1 MEKIV
6 NQEEETDLKESLVRT
21 RDFLNFLKNYD
32 DLPKFVKLDA
42 ESLLKDFP
50 TDYNI
55 TRMFNK

>member
-6 NQEEETDLKESLVRT
+6 NQEEEADLKKSLVRT
-21 RDFLNFLKNYD
+21 RDFLNFLRNYD

-55 TRMFNK
+55 TRIFNK

>member
-6 NQEEETDLKESLVRT
+6 NEEQGVELRESLIRT

-42 ESLLKDFP
+42 EVLLKDLP
-50 TDYNI
+50 TYYNL
-55 TRMFNK
+55 TRLFNR

>member
-6 NQEEETDLKESLVRT
+6 NQEEETDLKKSLVKT
-21 RDFLNFLKNYD
+21 RDFLNFLKNYE

-55 TRMFNK
+55 TRLFNR

>member
-6 NQEEETDLKESLVRT
+6 NEEQDAELRESFVRT

-42 ESLLKDFP
+42 EVLLKDFP
-50 TDYNI
+50 TDYNL
-55 TRMFNK
+55 TRLFNR

>member
-1 MEKIV
+1 MEKIL
-6 NQEEETDLKESLVRT
+6 NEEKDAELKESLIRT

-50 TDYNI
+50 TDYNLI
-55 TRMFNK
+55 RIFNK

>member
-6 NQEEETDLKESLVRT
+6 NQEEEADLKKSLVRT
-21 RDFLNFLKNYD
+21 RDFLNFLRNYD

-55 TRMFNK
+55 TRMFNR

>member
-6 NQEEETDLKESLVRT
+6 NQEEEADLKESLVRT
-21 RDFLNFLKNYD
+21 RDFLNFLRNYD

-50 TDYNI
+50 TDYNL

>member
-6 NQEEETDLKESLVRT
+6 NQEEETGLKESLVRT

-55 TRMFNK
+55 TRIFNK

>member
-6 NQEEETDLKESLVRT
+6 NEEQDAELKESLIRT

-42 ESLLKDFP
+42 EVLLEDFP
-50 TDYNI
+50 TDYNL
-55 TRMFNK
+55 TRLFNK

>member
-6 NQEEETDLKESLVRT
+6 NQEEEVDLKESLVRT
-21 RDFLNFLKNYD
+21 RDFLNFLRNYD

-50 TDYNI
+50 TDYNL

>member
-6 NQEEETDLKESLVRT
+6 NQEEETDLKKSLVKT
-21 RDFLNFLKNYD
+21 RDFLNFLKNYE

-50 TDYNI
+50 TDYNL
-55 TRMFNK
+55 TRLFNR

>member
-6 NQEEETDLKESLVRT
+6 SEDQEVELKESLIRT
-21 RDFLNFLKNYD
+21 REFLDFLTRYE

-50 TDYNI
+50 TDYNLI
-55 TRMFNK
+55 RIFNK

>member
-6 NQEEETDLKESLVRT
+6 NEEQDAELKESLIRT

-42 ESLLKDFP
+42 EILLRDFP
-50 TDYNI
+50 TD
-55 TRMFNK
+55 

>member
-6 NQEEETDLKESLVRT
+6 NQEEEADLKESLVRT

-55 TRMFNK
+55 TRMFNR

>member
-21 RDFLNFLKNYD
+21 RDFLNFLRNYD

-55 TRMFNK
+55 TRLFNK

>member
-6 NQEEETDLKESLVRT
+6 NQEEEADLKKSLVRT
-21 RDFLNFLKNYD
+21 RDFLNFLRNYD

-42 ESLLKDFP
+42 ESVLKDFP

-55 TRMFNK
+55 TRMFNR

>member
-6 NQEEETDLKESLVRT
+6 NEECGTDLKESLIRT
-21 RDFLNFLKNYD
+21 REFLDFLTRYD

-50 TDYNI
+50 TDYNLI
-55 TRMFNK
+55 RIFNK

>member
-6 NQEEETDLKESLVRT
+6 NQEEETDLKKSLVRT
-21 RDFLNFLKNYD
+21 RDFLNFLRNYD

-42 ESLLKDFP
+42 EVLLKDFP
-50 TDYNI
+50 TDYNL

>member
-21 RDFLNFLKNYD
+21 RNFLNFLTNYD
-32 DLPKFVKLDA
+32 DLPKFVKMDA
-42 ESLLKDFP
+42 ENLLKQFP

-55 TRMFNK
+55 TRIFNK

>member
-6 NQEEETDLKESLVRT
+6 NQEEETDLKKSLVRT

-55 TRMFNK
+55 TRIFNK

>member
-21 RDFLNFLKNYD
+21 RNFLNFLTNYD
-32 DLPKFVKLDA
+32 DLPKFVKMDA
-42 ESLLKDFP
+42 ESLLSQFP

-55 TRMFNK
+55 TRLFNK

>member
-6 NQEEETDLKESLVRT
+6 NQEEETDLKKSLVRT
-21 RDFLNFLKNYD
+21 RDFLNFLRNYD

>member
-21 RDFLNFLKNYD
+21 RNFLNFLTNYE
-32 DLPKFVKLDA
+32 DLPKFVKMDA
-42 ESLLKDFP
+42 ESLLRQFP

>member
-6 NQEEETDLKESLVRT
+6 NEEQGVELRESLIRT

-42 ESLLKDFP
+42 EILLRDFP
-50 TDYNI
+50 TDYNL

>member
-21 RDFLNFLKNYD
+21 RDFLNFLRNYD

-55 TRMFNK
+55 TRIFNK

>member
-6 NQEEETDLKESLVRT
+6 NQEEEADLKESLVRT
-21 RDFLNFLKNYD
+21 RDFLNFLRNYD

-55 TRMFNK
+55 TRMFNR

>member
-6 NQEEETDLKESLVRT
+6 NEEQGAELKESLIRT
-21 RDFLNFLKNYD
+21 RDFLNFLKNYE

-42 ESLLKDFP
+42 EILLRDFP
-50 TDYNI
+50 TDYNL

>member
-6 NQEEETDLKESLVRT
+6 NEEQDLELKQSIIKT
-21 RDFLNFLKNYD
+21 REFLDFLTRYD

-42 ESLLKDFP
+42 ESLLKKFP

-55 TRMFNK
+55 TRIFNK

>member
-6 NQEEETDLKESLVRT
+6 SEDQETELKESLIRT
-21 RDFLNFLKNYD
+21 REFLDFLTRYD

-50 TDYNI
+50 TDYNLI
-55 TRMFNK
+55 RIFNK